1 MLIPIADEN
10 PTRRFPVV
18 TIVLLAANIAVF
30 ALEASMPADA
40 FESFLFANAF
50 IPAAFAKAPF
60 ALEQWRTIFVS
71 MFLHG
76 GWLHVGS
83 NMLYLWIFGNN
94 VEDELGHIPF
104 VLFYLTCGVA
114 ATLAQFLAGPS
125 VQVPNI
131 GASGAVAGV
140 LGAYLLLYP
149 TAAVLTVIPLFFF
162 LSVERLSAFFV
173 IAFWF
178 VLQLLSGVASLS
190 ADQAAQGGGVAF
202 FAHIGGFLAGMV
214 LIAPAW
220 VSRRRTERY

>member
-10 PTRRFPVV
+10 PTRRFPLM
-18 TIVLLAANIAVF
+18 TILLLVANIAVF
-30 ALEASMPADA
+30 AFEASMPEDA
-40 FESFLFANAF
+40 FESFLYANAF

-60 ALEQWRTIFVS
+60 ALEQWRTILVS

-76 GWLHVGS
+76 GWVHVGS

-94 VEDELGHIPF
+94 VEDELGHTRF
-104 VLFYLTCGVA
+104 ALFYLACGVV
-114 ATLAQFLAGPS
+114 ATLAQFLVGPQ
-125 VQVPNI
+125 VDVPNI

-149 TAAVLTVIPLFFF
+149 RAAVLAVIPLFFF

-190 ADQAAQGGGVAF
+190 AAQAAQGGVAF
-202 FAHIGGFLAGMV
+202 FAHIGGFIAGV
-214 LIAPAW
+214 ALIAPVWA
-220 VSRRRTERY
+220 SRRRRERY

>member
-10 PTRRFPVV
+10 PTRRFPAV
-18 TIVLLAANIAVF
+18 TIALLAINIAVF
-30 ALEASMPADA
+30 AFEASMPANA

-50 IPAAFAKAPF
+50 VPAAFARAPF
-60 ALEQWRTIFVS
+60 ALEQWRTVFVS

-94 VEDELGHIPF
+94 VEDEIGHIPF

-114 ATLAQFLAGPS
+114 ATMAQFLAGPS
-125 VQVPNI
+125 VAVPNI

-149 TAAVLTVIPLFFF
+149 RAAVLTVIPLFFF

-190 ADQAAQGGGVAF
+190 AGQAAQGGGVAF
-202 FAHIGGFLAGMV
+202 FAHIGGFMAGIA
-214 LIAPAW
+214 LIAPVWAGK
-220 VSRRRTERY
+220 RRSERY